1 MSEAEKN
8 ELRRKNNES
17 QKRRREKKRI
27 AMLAEN
33 LISDSMTEN
42 PTLFKEEASEIDCEY
57 RDVVLGGA
65 GGAMTPAAPPGTT
78 NLYS

>member
-1 MSEAEKN
+1 MSEEEKN

-27 AMLAEN
+27 AMSEN

-42 PTLFKEEASEIDCEY
+42 PLPLKEEPSGTDQGNLLKGIVIW
-57 RDVVLGGA
+57 VV
-65 GGAMTPAAPPGTT
+65 AARCVVQSPKR
-78 NLYS
+78 SF